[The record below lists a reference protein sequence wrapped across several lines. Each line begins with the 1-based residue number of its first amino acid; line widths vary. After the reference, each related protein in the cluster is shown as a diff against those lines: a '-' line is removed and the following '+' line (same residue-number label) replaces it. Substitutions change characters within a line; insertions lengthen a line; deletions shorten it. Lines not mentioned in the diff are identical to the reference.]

1 MVYDAALDA
10 AFRGSCF
17 VPFLQEELY
26 ANITEGYI
34 PGRICTELA
43 PNITCCL
50 PCPSTDWLYPD
61 SFATVTNASSWL
73 NVVGLVCTVF
83 LLLSFA
89 ILPVEKTHRHY
100 LSICLV
106 IAIVIMQLGF
116 VIPLGAKPEQ
126 CANAITPHGMESST
140 TCALSGA
147 FLLAGGWCGIMWVF
161 MRALALHLQIC
172 WQVVIGKAFMWGALI
187 GGWGVP
193 AVALA
198 IAMVFSGV
206 SFRFGETCHI
216 NHTNSLADFWIPLLI
231 FGGLTVIIQ
240 FTTFGYCIKV
250 YLASLSDS
258 SSTTNSSALPS
269 YSGSVV
275 TLTPRQAY
283 RRIQRVVELQWR
295 GIAIVI
301 IIIIDVIFFAVVFVV
316 MDNNQIKAANV
327 SAETIG
333 NTKPGEENPSVEWLA
348 CLVGAQGD
356 KGPCLEKSANL
367 IMNQATIT
375 AVLVLLSCNGIW
387 LLLLMSRLSM
397 YTGWYDL
404 VTSRTKPNGEFIS
417 ADAARAYSK
426 DPSTYEMLASNGRD
440 VDYPSKPDLPLTQLS
455 PAVTS
460 PTGRSGRQTP
470 DYFGREAKYQ
480 NPTHSFSSPRP
491 PPGGRDW
498 NSASTHAPSAHKP
511 HIDPLSMNK
520 F

>member
-1 MVYDAALDA
+1 MVYDSTLHE
-10 AFRGSCF
+10 AFRGNCIA
-17 VPFLQEELY
+17 PFLQEELY
-26 ANITEGYI
+26 ENITIGYI
-34 PGRICTELA
+34 PGRICTELM
-43 PNITCCL
+43 PDVTCCL
-50 PCPSTDWLYPD
+50 PCPSTEWLYPD
-61 SFATVTNASSWL
+61 SFHTVTLASNWL

-206 SFRFGETCHI
+206 SYRFGETCHI
-216 NHTNSLADFWIPLLI
+216 NHKNSLADFWIPLLI
-231 FGGLTVIIQ
+231 FAGLTVIIQ

-258 SSTTNSSALPS
+258 TSTTNSSALPS

-275 TLTPRQAY
+275 TLSPRQAY
-283 RRIQRVVELQWR
+283 RRVQRVVELQWR

-316 MDNNQIKAANV
+316 MDNNQSKAANV
-327 SAETIG
+327 QMPSS
-333 NTKPGEENPSVEWLA
+333 GEEHKPSTAVQWLD
-348 CLVGAQGD
+348 CLVKQQGD
-356 KGPCLEKSANL
+356 KGPCLDLSSNL

-387 LLLLMSRLSM
+387 ILLLMSRLSM

-404 VTSRTKPNGEFIS
+404 VRSKTKPSGEFIS

-426 DPSTYEMLASNGRD
+426 DPSTYEMLANNGRD
-440 VDYPSKPDLPLTQLS
+440 VDYPSKPDLPLTQLP

-491 PPGGRDW
+491 PPGRDW
-498 NSASTHAPSAHKP
+498 NAAATHAPSAHQP

>member
-1 MVYDAALDA
+1 MVYNASLDA
-10 AFRGSCF
+10 AFRGACF
-17 VPFLQEELY
+17 IPFLQEELY
-26 ANITEGYI
+26 ANITTGYL

-61 SFATVTNASSWL
+61 TFKTVTDASNWL

-89 ILPVEKTHRHY
+89 VLPVEKTHRHY

-106 IAIVIMQLGF
+106 IAIIIMHLGF

-126 CANAITPHGMESST
+126 CANAITPNGMESST

-172 WQVVIGKAFMWGALI
+172 WQVVIGKAFMWGALA

-269 YSGSVV
+269 YSNSVV

-327 SAETIG
+327 TLVTTEQ
-333 NTKPGEENPSVEWLA
+333 PVEGEKVDPSVDWLL
-348 CLVGAQGD
+348 CLVAQRGN
-356 KGPCLEKSANL
+356 KTNCLDKSANL

-387 LLLLMSRLSM
+387 LLLLMSRLTM
-397 YTGWYDL
+397 FTGWYDL
-404 VTSRTKPNGEFIS
+404 VKSKTKPSGEFIS
-417 ADAARAYSK
+417 ADAARAY
-426 DPSTYEMLASNGRD
+426 T
-440 VDYPSKPDLPLTQLS
+440 
-455 PAVTS
+455 VTS

-491 PPGGRDW
+491 PPGRDW
-498 NSASTHAPSAHKP
+498 NAAETHAPSAQQR
-511 HIDPLSMNK
+511 HIDPLGMNK

>member
-1 MVYDAALDA
+1 MVYNASLDA
-10 AFRGSCF
+10 AFRGACF
-17 VPFLQEELY
+17 IPFLQEELY
-26 ANITEGYI
+26 ANITTGYL

-61 SFATVTNASSWL
+61 TFKTVTDASNWL

-89 ILPVEKTHRHY
+89 VLPVEKTHRHY

-106 IAIVIMQLGF
+106 IAIIIMHLGF

-126 CANAITPHGMESST
+126 CANAITPNGMESST

-172 WQVVIGKAFMWGALI
+172 WQVVIGKAFMWGALA

-269 YSGSVV
+269 YSNSVV

-327 SAETIG
+327 TLVTTEQ
-333 NTKPGEENPSVEWLA
+333 PVEGEKVDPSVDWLL
-348 CLVGAQGD
+348 CLVAQRGN
-356 KGPCLEKSANL
+356 KTNCLDKSANL

-387 LLLLMSRLSM
+387 LLLLMSRLTM
-397 YTGWYDL
+397 FTGWYDL
-404 VTSRTKPNGEFIS
+404 VKSKTKPSGEFIS

-491 PPGGRDW
+491 PPGRDW
-498 NSASTHAPSAHKP
+498 NAAETHAPSAQQR
-511 HIDPLSMNK
+511 HIDPLGMNK